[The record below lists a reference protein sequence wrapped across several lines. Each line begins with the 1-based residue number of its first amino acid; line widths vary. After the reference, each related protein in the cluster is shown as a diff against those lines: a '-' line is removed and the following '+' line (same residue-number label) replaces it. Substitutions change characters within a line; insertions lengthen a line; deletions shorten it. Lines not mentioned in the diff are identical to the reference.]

1 MAAARARTT
10 DVTPKQGFDA
20 YAGML
25 ALSLI
30 AMLIATV
37 FLIMDYSQ
45 YEGKPTLP
53 TLTRGGGGSTT
64 PAPGGP
70 GPGGAGAGGGV
81 APAGPAG
88 GVPPAGGAGPGA
100 GGAPGGAPPTAP
112 AKQ

>member
-10 DVTPKQGFDA
+10 DATPKQGFDA

-53 TLTRGGGGSTT
+53 TLTRGGGGGGSTT
-64 PAPGGP
+64 SAPGGP

-81 APAGPAG
+81 APG
-88 GVPPAGGAGPGA
+88 GVPPGAGGAGPGA

>member
-10 DVTPKQGFDA
+10 DATPKQGFDA

-37 FLIMDYSQ
+37 LLIMDYSQ

-53 TLTRGGGGSTT
+53 TLTKGGGGSST
-64 PAPGGP
+64 PAPGGVGP
-70 GPGGAGAGGGV
+70 GGPGAGGVAPGTGPGGA
-81 APAGPAG
+81 PPAG
-88 GVPPAGGAGPGA
+88 GVGPGA